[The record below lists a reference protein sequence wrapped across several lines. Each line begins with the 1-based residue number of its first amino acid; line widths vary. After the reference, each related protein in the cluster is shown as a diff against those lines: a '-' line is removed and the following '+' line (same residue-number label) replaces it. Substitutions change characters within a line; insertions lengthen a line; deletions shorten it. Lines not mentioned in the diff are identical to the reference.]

1 MSLWSD
7 LWELFFPR
15 CCLLC
20 GKRLLNGEE
29 HLCFQCL
36 SELPRTNLHLKIGS
50 EMEKCLWGKLPIERA
65 SAFLFYTKGSD
76 VRKLLFEIKYYG
88 NADLGCFLGRCM
100 ARELYPTGFFKGIDG
115 IVPVP
120 LHPQK
125 LDKRG
130 YNQSEMLAKGIASV
144 VNIPVVSHWLVRT
157 QNTETQTHK
166 GNYERWVNVKDVF
179 GCPSKNDLF
188 GKHILLVDDVMTTGA
203 TIVACADALKQI
215 PGLRIS
221 VLTLAWASSL

>member
-20 GKRLLNGEE
+20 GNRLLNGEE

-65 SAFLFYTKGSD
+65 SAFLFYAKGSD
-76 VRKLLFEIKYYG
+76 VRKILFEIKYYG
-88 NADLGCFLGRCM
+88 NTDLGCFLGRCM
-100 ARELYPTGFFKGIDG
+100 ARELYPSGFFKEIDC

-120 LHPQK
+120 LHPEK
-125 LDKRG
+125 HKKRG
-130 YNQSEMLAKGIASV
+130 YNQSEMLANGIASV
-144 VNIPVVSHWLVRT
+144 VNIPVASHWLVRN

-166 GNYERWVNVKDVF
+166 GNYERWVNVKNVF
-179 GCPSKNDLF
+179 GCLSERELI

-203 TIVACADALKQI
+203 TVVACADALKQI

-221 VLTLAWASSL
+221 VLTLAWTSGL